1 MLNRSRNE
9 FDSNGS
15 TGQHNQAARQ
25 RNRAAG
31 SSLSI
36 RSLVRSRREGGFSII
51 ELVLVVLIIGLIA
64 SIMIPNLIDAL
75 HKAKQRR
82 TMAELRL
89 IGTAW
94 MSWLTDNAGAS
105 SAGAQQVYEV
115 TGFNALTYEEIYG
128 YLHPSDTFFY
138 MQAVP
143 EKDAWGSSLTFY
155 LNSNPLSDQ
164 QLLLCAAAR
173 DNIYETCDGSTDIPI
188 GPFLATNFDS
198 DIVWADGFLVRWPD
212 IRN

>member
-15 TGQHNQAARQ
+15 TRQHS
-25 RNRAAG
+25 RAAG
-31 SSLSI
+31 LSLSI
-36 RSLVRSRREGGFSII
+36 RSLTHPRRQGGFSII

-115 TGFNALTYEEIYG
+115 TGFNALTYEQIYG